1 MNANRSFSLTLPLA
15 LILLACTAGAA
26 LAEDRGHDQGREQ
39 RQDRNDRG
47 DRGDRGRAPAP
58 RGYVFDRRYNHDHY
72 YPPRGFAVREL
83 PRNAYF
89 TRYRGHVPYYF
100 HEGAWY
106 RRSGL
111 GFVVIA
117 PPFGIGIPVLPPFYT
132 TIWVGGVP
140 YYYADDTYY
149 VWRPEAREYVV
160 TEPPQDAAAAT
171 TTPDRDDELFV
182 YPGKGQS
189 SEQMA
194 TDRYECHSWAA
205 QQTGYD
211 PTQPLGG
218 VDESQVTQKRAE
230 YRRAET
236 ACLEARGYSVR

>member
-1 MNANRSFSLTLPLA
+1 MRNPEVKANRTFLLSLPLA
-15 LILLACTAGAA
+15 LTLLACTAGAA
-26 LAEDRGHDQGREQ
+26 LADPRGHDSGREQ
-39 RQDRNDRG
+39 RQDRDS
-47 DRGDRGRAPAP
+47 RGDRGRAEGP
-58 RGYVFDRRYNHDHY
+58 RGYVFDRRYNHDRY

-83 PRNAYF
+83 PRAAYY
-89 TRYRGHVPYYF
+89 TRYRGGRPYYF
-100 HEGAWY
+100 HEGVWY

-132 TIWVGGVP
+132 TIWVGGIP

-160 TEPPQDAAAAT
+160 TEPPQDAAAAS
-171 TTPDRDDELFV
+171 TTPDRDDELYV
-182 YPGKGQS
+182 YPRKGQS
-189 SEQMA
+189 S
-194 TDRYECHSWAA
+194 TDRYECHSWAV

-211 PTQPLGG
+211 PTEPLGG
-218 VDESQVTQKRAE
+218 VDESQVTEKRAD

-236 ACLEARGYSVR
+236 ACLEARGYSVK